1 MSGDS
6 YSSGDPA
13 GITHDQMMSEVVRL
27 DIQYW
32 FGFINRSDTDKMI
45 DVFNDSLKSKSD
57 HRLIIRQFEAV
68 QYQQLADAV
77 HKSVTASVFASEAKK
92 KISCG
97 TFDKS
102 EPNWAFQQIHQGY
115 KTPPPG
121 PKSLQNLQDG
131 LKLEKP
137 SVSFLVKISPSP
149 FSEGEEAVIYLGYDV
164 RNSCKV
170 IVKKLKTDDSTLD
183 SHMKILEIQTISSTY
198 ANEFNCNKKKPL
210 HLPNIE
216 FIPVDIARMD
226 NGSFYIVQPFVEG
239 TFEKYNTNN
248 GIVYNSTDSEM
259 MQSFSHF
266 TYVHSEGSILI
277 CDLEG
282 VKSTR
287 GFQLS
292 DPAIHNRRQPKK
304 YGNTDKGF
312 LGMKQFFKSHTCNSI
327 CREMGLEGT
336 SA

>member
-6 YSSGDPA
+6 YPSGDPA

-32 FGFINRSDTDKMI
+32 FGFIQRGNTDKMI

-68 QYQQLADAV
+68 QYQQLGDAV

-102 EPNWAFQQIHQGY
+102 EPNWAYQQVHQGY

-137 SVSFLVKISPSP
+137 SVSFFGQDFTKP
-149 FSEGEEAVIYLGYDV
+149 FLRRRRS
-164 RNSCKV
+164 
-170 IVKKLKTDDSTLD
+170 
-183 SHMKILEIQTISSTY
+183 
-198 ANEFNCNKKKPL
+198 
-210 HLPNIE
+210 
-216 FIPVDIARMD
+216 
-226 NGSFYIVQPFVEG
+226 
-239 TFEKYNTNN
+239 
-248 GIVYNSTDSEM
+248 
-259 MQSFSHF
+259 
-266 TYVHSEGSILI
+266 
-277 CDLEG
+277 CDL
-282 VKSTR
+282 SW
-287 GFQLS
+287 L
-292 DPAIHNRRQPKK
+292 
-304 YGNTDKGF
+304 
-312 LGMKQFFKSHTCNSI
+312 
-327 CREMGLEGT
+327 
-336 SA
+336 